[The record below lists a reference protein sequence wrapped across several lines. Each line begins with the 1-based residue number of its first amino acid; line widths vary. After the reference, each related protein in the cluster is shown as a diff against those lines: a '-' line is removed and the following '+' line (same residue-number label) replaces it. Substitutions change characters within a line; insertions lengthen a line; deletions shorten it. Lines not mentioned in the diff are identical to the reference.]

1 MASARQ
7 PLENG
12 WDDVVRYRVLVPASF
27 FAASVY
33 LWFVASAFRG
43 GVGRYELIGPSFFP
57 KILLI
62 AIIVLTAVEVLRA
75 LAAARRGTAT
85 RAPKLGDGETKAA
98 FFPLDL
104 ALAVAITV
112 GYVAALH
119 WIGFILS
126 TLAFQSLLLAAV
138 FRQRR
143 WRVVIGVP
151 VVLTTVFFIVFIELM
166 SVPLP
171 RGYGIF
177 HQLNKL
183 IY

>member
-1 MASARQ
+1 MEIDR
-7 PLENG
+7 
-12 WDDVVRYRVLVPASF
+12 DDVVRYRVVLVPALF

-57 KILLI
+57 KILLV
-62 AIIVLTAVEVLRA
+62 AMMALTAMEVLRG
-75 LAAARRGTAT
+75 LAAARVAK
-85 RAPKLGDGETKAA
+85 PGDGETKAA

-104 ALAVAITV
+104 ALSVAITV
-112 GYVAALH
+112 GYVVALH
-119 WIGFILS
+119 WVGFILS

-138 FRQRR
+138 FHQRR
-143 WRVVIGVP
+143 WRITIGVP